1 MMKYQVVEKINSD
14 FLSKVTGLKKE
25 AIEEVFMIGDTFR
38 IKEKRFKIIY
48 RTKENNEIIFIC
60 HAWN

>member
-60 HAWN
+60 HVWN